1 MSKIIE
7 KLANKQ
13 IVYYLVKH
21 DLLDPSQSA
30 YKKNHSTQTALLKL
44 TEDIYDAIDDSEITL
59 LVLLDFSKAF
69 DTVNHRLL
77 LAKLNILGFQEK
89 TCDWINSYLSGRQQK
104 VVTET
109 ESSNWS
115 TIINGVPQGSILGPL
130 LFTILISD
138 MRLSIWNGSYI
149 TYADDTNLYWES
161 AVDAINETITMANS
175 VTSNISNYCIDNC
188 LRLNESKCKYI
199 FIGTKP
205 GIKKLDSLNLGDLQI
220 NNTNMERVREAKVLG
235 VTIDEVLSW
244 RKQVNLC
251 ISKAMSNFFPNM

>member
-1 MSKIIE
+1 MRHQICITKLAPPNIRSKICIIKIRKYIKPIPKVTIPISASDYRPISLLPALSKIIE

-89 TCDWINSYLSGRQQK
+89 TCDWINSY
-104 VVTET
+104 
-109 ESSNWS
+109 
-115 TIINGVPQGSILGPL
+115 
-130 LFTILISD
+130 
-138 MRLSIWNGSYI
+138 
-149 TYADDTNLYWES
+149 
-161 AVDAINETITMANS
+161 
-175 VTSNISNYCIDNC
+175 
-188 LRLNESKCKYI
+188 
-199 FIGTKP
+199 
-205 GIKKLDSLNLGDLQI
+205 
-220 NNTNMERVREAKVLG
+220 
-235 VTIDEVLSW
+235 
-244 RKQVNLC
+244 
-251 ISKAMSNFFPNM
+251 